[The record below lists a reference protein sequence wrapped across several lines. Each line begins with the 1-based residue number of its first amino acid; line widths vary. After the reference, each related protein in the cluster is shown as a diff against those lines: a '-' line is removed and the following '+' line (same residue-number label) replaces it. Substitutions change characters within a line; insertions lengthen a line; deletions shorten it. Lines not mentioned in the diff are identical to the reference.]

1 MIAAKIVFGQFLH
14 CLYNI
19 RLPVEFLW
27 PSIVILTERK
37 KFHEKITL
45 IQKVQL
51 LHKNDDF

>member
-1 MIAAKIVFGQFLH
+1 MIAVKIVFGQFLH

-19 RLPVEFLW
+19 RLPVAFLW
-27 PSIVILTERK
+27 PSIVISTERK